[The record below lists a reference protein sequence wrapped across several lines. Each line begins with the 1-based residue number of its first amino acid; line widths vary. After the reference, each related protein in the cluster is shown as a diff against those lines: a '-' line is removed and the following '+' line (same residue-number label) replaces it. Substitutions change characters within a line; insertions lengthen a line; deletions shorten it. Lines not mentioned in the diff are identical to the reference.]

1 MPIKLP
7 AKEIFYTTVRVIR
20 EMAIVVGLYL
30 LGELLVSLLESS
42 FPGSIVGMLILL
54 SLLHLGWIKV
64 ENIRLVSSL
73 LLAYMPLFFIPA
85 GVSVM
90 TTYTLMDGFYW
101 QIILLTMVSTVLVMV
116 VTAKSVEYFIKREHH
131 G

>member
-1 MPIKLP
+1 
-7 AKEIFYTTVRVIR
+7 
-20 EMAIVVGLYL
+20 MAIIVGIYL
-30 LGELLVSLLESS
+30 LGELLVSSFESA
-42 FPGSIVGMLILL
+42 FPGSVVGMLILL

-73 LLAYMPLFFIPA
+73 LLSYMPLFFIPA
-85 GVSVM
+85 GVSVI

-101 QIILLTMVSTVLVMV
+101 QIILITMVSTLLVMV
-116 VTAKSVEYFIKREHH
+116 ITAKSVEYFIKGEQS